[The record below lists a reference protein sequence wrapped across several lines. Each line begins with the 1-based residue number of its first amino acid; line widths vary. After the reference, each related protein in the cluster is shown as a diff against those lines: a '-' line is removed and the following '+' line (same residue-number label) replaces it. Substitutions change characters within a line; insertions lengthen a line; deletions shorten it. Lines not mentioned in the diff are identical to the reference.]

1 MRSGLLRTCPR
12 GLRDGQANPFGQDVE
27 NKEPKVRDV
36 DLWRQAVKKTITL
49 ALLGSI
55 LGWSSLVH
63 AQTEAGTSPLVS
75 SVPEELAAS
84 PVQDVSTAA
93 LLDQMHRLNASG
105 GAVVIISANSGQI
118 LALVSATRDGSGSEA
133 LMYDR
138 AINRAQETGSV
149 MSSFAVAQ
157 ALELGLVANEGTM
170 LDTPKSFSVGG
181 RTYEDDAV
189 RAPQMSL
196 EEVFVERIPVG
207 LFQLLKMIGP
217 EQHLAFLADLGFF
230 QPLPLENRAPSDLE
244 PVIPTKSGEL
254 IGFTA
259 VLGYGFTSSPLQLA
273 TAYAALVNGG
283 MQVTPSFE
291 ASAGAKERILSE
303 KTSTIMRYLL
313 RKNVTD
319 GLAWL
324 AEIPEHSIGGKA
336 STVDMRTRGGGFSSE
351 HVVNNFV
358 GFFPADKPQYVIAVL
373 LEDPVAI
380 IEGEEKRTPG
390 WTVVPAAT
398 EIIRQ
403 VSGSL
408 PFDH

>member
-1 MRSGLLRTCPR
+1 M
-12 GLRDGQANPFGQDVE
+12 
-27 NKEPKVRDV
+27 
-36 DLWRQAVKKTITL
+36 KKTITL

-55 LGWSSLVH
+55 LGWSSLAH
-63 AQTEAGTSPLVS
+63 AQTEAGTSSLVS
-75 SVPEELAAS
+75 SAPEELAAS

-118 LALVSATRDGSGSEA
+118 LALVSATRDGSGSGSGSET

-149 MSSFAVAQ
+149 ISSFAVAQ
-157 ALELGLVANEGTM
+157 ALELGLVANAGTL
-170 LDTPKSFSVGG
+170 LDTPKSFSVAG

-189 RAPQMSL
+189 RAAQMSL
-196 EEVFVERIPVG
+196 EEVFVERSRVG

-336 STVDMRTRGGGFSSE
+336 STVEMRTRGGGFSSE

-358 GFFPADKPQYVIAVL
+358 GVFPADKPEYVIAVL
-373 LEDPVAI
+373 IEDPVAI
-380 IEGEEKRTPG
+380 IEGKEKRTPG

-398 EIIRQ
+398 EIIRR
-403 VSGSL
+403 VRGSL
-408 PFDH
+408 LFDN

>member
-1 MRSGLLRTCPR
+1 M
-12 GLRDGQANPFGQDVE
+12 
-27 NKEPKVRDV
+27 
-36 DLWRQAVKKTITL
+36 KTKTTL

-55 LGWSSLVH
+55 WGWSSLVY
-63 AQTEAGTSPLVS
+63 AQTESEIS
-75 SVPEELAAS
+75 SVLASAPEELAAS

-93 LLDQMHRLNASG
+93 LLDQMHRLSASG

-118 LALVSATRDGSGSEA
+118 LALVSATRDGSGSGSET

-149 MSSFAVAQ
+149 ISSFAVAQ
-157 ALELGLVANEGTM
+157 ALELGLVANEGTL

-189 RAPQMSL
+189 RAAQMSL
-196 EEVFVERIPVG
+196 EEVFVERSRVG

-336 STVDMRTRGGGFSSE
+336 STVDMRTRGGGFSPE

-358 GFFPADKPQYVIAVL
+358 GVFPADKPQYVIAVL

-408 PFDH
+408 PFDN